1 MDINLLKERFEKII
15 TKIKKIDK
23 DYVIIGVIVIAVF
36 IFMIINLGKIK
47 EFENKDNDKIIN
59 VESSINTGDDKSE
72 ENKEQ
77 KDDNSKE
84 QIVNGGGIFVHI
96 DGYINNPGVYEIKE
110 NDRIKT
116 LIDKAGGFKEG
127 YSIKNINLA
136 AKLSDGDKIYIPSVS
151 EEKNSE
157 NNNNININSSGKGQ
171 NVKSDRNNV
180 SIMKNNSKININTA
194 NISELKQITGIGES
208 TANKIIDYRE
218 NVGKFKKIEDIKEVK
233 GIGDAKYESLEYKK
247 RPTMA
252 VFIVLFKKPVLNRWA
267 KPQCLWDKI
276 IRSYTR
282 HTESN
287 SPFQYM

>member
-1 MDINLLKERFEKII
+1 MEINILKEKIEKII

-23 DYVIIGVIVIAVF
+23 DYVIIGVIVIAVI

-47 EFENKDNDKIIN
+47 EFENKDNDKMTN
-59 VESSINTGDDKSE
+59 VESSINTDNDKSE

-151 EEKNSE
+151 EEKVSE
-157 NNNNININSSGKGQ
+157 NNNNNININSSGKGQ
-171 NVKSDRNNV
+171 NVKNDRNNV
-180 SIMKNNSKININTA
+180 SVMKNNSKININTA

-233 GIGDAKYESLEYKK
+233 GIGDAKYESLK
-247 RPTMA
+247 
-252 VFIVLFKKPVLNRWA
+252 N
-267 KPQCLWDKI
+267 KI
-276 IRSYTR
+276 TI
-282 HTESN
+282 
-287 SPFQYM
+287 

>member
-1 MDINLLKERFEKII
+1 MDINILKEKFEKII

-23 DYVIIGVIVIAVF
+23 DYVIIGVIVIAVI

-47 EFENKDNDKIIN
+47 EFENKDNDKITN
-59 VESSINTGDDKSE
+59 VESSINTDNDKSE
-72 ENKEQ
+72 DNKEQ
-77 KDDNSKE
+77 KHDNSKE

-96 DGYINNPGVYEIKE
+96 DGHINNPGVYEIKE

-157 NNNNININSSGKGQ
+157 NNNNININTNSNSSGKGQ
-171 NVKSDRNNV
+171 NVKTDRNNV
-180 SIMKNNSKININTA
+180 MVMKNNSKININTA

-233 GIGDAKYESLEYKK
+233 GIGDAKYESLK
-247 RPTMA
+247 
-252 VFIVLFKKPVLNRWA
+252 N
-267 KPQCLWDKI
+267 KI
-276 IRSYTR
+276 TI
-282 HTESN
+282 
-287 SPFQYM
+287 

>member
-1 MDINLLKERFEKII
+1 MDINILKEKFKKII

-23 DYVIIGVIVIAVF
+23 DYVIIGVIVIAII

-47 EFENKDNDKIIN
+47 EFENKENDKMTNVENIIN
-59 VESSINTGDDKSE
+59 TDNDKSE

-84 QIVNGGGIFVHI
+84 QIVNGGGIFVYI

-151 EEKNSE
+151 EEKVSE

-171 NVKSDRNNV
+171 NVKNDRNNV
-180 SIMKNNSKININTA
+180 SVMKNNSKININTA

-233 GIGDAKYESLEYKK
+233 GIGDAKYESLK
-247 RPTMA
+247 
-252 VFIVLFKKPVLNRWA
+252 N
-267 KPQCLWDKI
+267 KI
-276 IRSYTR
+276 TI
-282 HTESN
+282 
-287 SPFQYM
+287 

>member
-1 MDINLLKERFEKII
+1 MDINILKEKFKKII

-23 DYVIIGVIVIAVF
+23 DYLIIGVIVIAVI

-47 EFENKDNDKIIN
+47 EFENKDNDKITN
-59 VESSINTGDDKSE
+59 VESSINIDNDKNE

-77 KDDNSKE
+77 KDDNRKE

-157 NNNNININSSGKGQ
+157 NNNNNNININSSGKGQ
-171 NVKSDRNNV
+171 NIKTDRNNV

-233 GIGDAKYESLEYKK
+233 GIGDAKYESLK
-247 RPTMA
+247 
-252 VFIVLFKKPVLNRWA
+252 N
-267 KPQCLWDKI
+267 KI
-276 IRSYTR
+276 TI
-282 HTESN
+282 
-287 SPFQYM
+287 

>member
-1 MDINLLKERFEKII
+1 MEINILKEKIEKII

-23 DYVIIGVIVIAVF
+23 DYVIIGVIVIAVI

-47 EFENKDNDKIIN
+47 EFENKDNDKMTN
-59 VESSINTGDDKSE
+59 VESSINTENDKNE

-77 KDDNSKE
+77 NDDNSKE

-116 LIDKAGGFKEG
+116 LIDKAGGFREG

-171 NVKSDRNNV
+171 NV
-180 SIMKNNSKININTA
+180 
-194 NISELKQITGIGES
+194 LKQITVIGES
-208 TANKIIDYRE
+208 TSNKIIDYRE

-233 GIGDAKYESLEYKK
+233 GIGDAKYESLK
-247 RPTMA
+247 
-252 VFIVLFKKPVLNRWA
+252 N
-267 KPQCLWDKI
+267 KI
-276 IRSYTR
+276 TI
-282 HTESN
+282 
-287 SPFQYM
+287 

>member
-1 MDINLLKERFEKII
+1 MEINILKEKIEKII

-23 DYVIIGVIVIAVF
+23 DYVIIGVIVIAVI

-47 EFENKDNDKIIN
+47 EFENKENDKMTN
-59 VESSINTGDDKSE
+59 VESSINTDNYKSE

-151 EEKNSE
+151 EEKVSE
-157 NNNNININSSGKGQ
+157 NNNNNININSSGKGQ
-171 NVKSDRNNV
+171 NVKNDRNNV
-180 SIMKNNSKININTA
+180 SVMKNNSKININTA

-233 GIGDAKYESLEYKK
+233 GIGDAKYESLK
-247 RPTMA
+247 
-252 VFIVLFKKPVLNRWA
+252 N
-267 KPQCLWDKI
+267 KI
-276 IRSYTR
+276 TI
-282 HTESN
+282 
-287 SPFQYM
+287 

>member
-1 MDINLLKERFEKII
+1 MDINILKEKFKKII

-23 DYVIIGVIVIAVF
+23 DYVIIGVIVIAV
-36 IFMIINLGKIK
+36 IILMIINLGKIR
-47 EFENKDNDKIIN
+47 EFENKDNDKITN
-59 VESSINTGDDKSE
+59 VESSINTDNDKNE

-77 KDDNSKE
+77 KDYNRKE
-84 QIVNGGGIFVHI
+84 QIVDGGGIFVHI

-136 AKLSDGDKIYIPSVS
+136 AKLSDGDKIYIPSVL

-157 NNNNININSSGKGQ
+157 NNNNINTNSSGKGQ
-171 NVKSDRNNV
+171 NVKTDRNNV
-180 SIMKNNSKININTA
+180 SVIKNNNSKININTA
-194 NISELKQITGIGES
+194 NMSELKQITGIGES

-233 GIGDAKYESLEYKK
+233 GIGDAKYESLK
-247 RPTMA
+247 
-252 VFIVLFKKPVLNRWA
+252 N
-267 KPQCLWDKI
+267 KI
-276 IRSYTR
+276 TI
-282 HTESN
+282 
-287 SPFQYM
+287 

>member
-1 MDINLLKERFEKII
+1 MEINILKEKIEKII
-15 TKIKKIDK
+15 TKVKKIDK
-23 DYVIIGVIVIAVF
+23 DYVIIGVIVIAVI

-47 EFENKDNDKIIN
+47 EFENKDNDKMTN
-59 VESSINTGDDKSE
+59 VESSINTDNDKSE

-151 EEKNSE
+151 EEKVSE
-157 NNNNININSSGKGQ
+157 NNNNNNINSSGKGQ
-171 NVKSDRNNV
+171 NVKTDRNNV
-180 SIMKNNSKININTA
+180 SVMKNNSKININTA

-233 GIGDAKYESLEYKK
+233 GIGDAKYESLK
-247 RPTMA
+247 
-252 VFIVLFKKPVLNRWA
+252 N
-267 KPQCLWDKI
+267 KI
-276 IRSYTR
+276 TI
-282 HTESN
+282 
-287 SPFQYM
+287 

>member
-1 MDINLLKERFEKII
+1 MEINILKEKIEKII

-23 DYVIIGVIVIAVF
+23 DYVIIGVIVIAVI

-47 EFENKDNDKIIN
+47 EFENKDNDKMTN
-59 VESSINTGDDKSE
+59 VESSINTDNDKSE

-84 QIVNGGGIFVHI
+84 QIVNGEGIFVHI

-151 EEKNSE
+151 EEKVSE

-171 NVKSDRNNV
+171 NVKTDRNNV
-180 SIMKNNSKININTA
+180 SVMKNNSKININTA

-233 GIGDAKYESLEYKK
+233 GIGDAKYESLK
-247 RPTMA
+247 
-252 VFIVLFKKPVLNRWA
+252 N
-267 KPQCLWDKI
+267 KI
-276 IRSYTR
+276 TI
-282 HTESN
+282 
-287 SPFQYM
+287 

>member
-1 MDINLLKERFEKII
+1 MEINILKEKIEKII

-23 DYVIIGVIVIAVF
+23 DYVIIGVIVIAVI

-47 EFENKDNDKIIN
+47 EFENKENDKMTNVENIIN
-59 VESSINTGDDKSE
+59 TDNDKSE

-84 QIVNGGGIFVHI
+84 QIVNGGGIFVYI

-116 LIDKAGGFKEG
+116 LIDKAGGFREG

-157 NNNNININSSGKGQ
+157 NNNINTNSNSSGKGQ
-171 NVKSDRNNV
+171 NVKTDRNNV

-194 NISELKQITGIGES
+194 NMSELKQITGIGES
-208 TANKIIDYRE
+208 TSNKIIDYRE

-233 GIGDAKYESLEYKK
+233 GIGDAKYESLK
-247 RPTMA
+247 
-252 VFIVLFKKPVLNRWA
+252 N
-267 KPQCLWDKI
+267 KI
-276 IRSYTR
+276 TI
-282 HTESN
+282 
-287 SPFQYM
+287 

>member
-47 EFENKDNDKIIN
+47 EFENKDNDKITN
-59 VESSINTGDDKSE
+59 VESSINIDNDKNE

-77 KDDNSKE
+77 KDDNRKE

-171 NVKSDRNNV
+171 NVKTDRNNV

-233 GIGDAKYESLEYKK
+233 GIGDAKYESLK
-247 RPTMA
+247 
-252 VFIVLFKKPVLNRWA
+252 N
-267 KPQCLWDKI
+267 KI
-276 IRSYTR
+276 TI
-282 HTESN
+282 
-287 SPFQYM
+287 

>member
-1 MDINLLKERFEKII
+1 MEINILKEKIEKII

-23 DYVIIGVIVIAVF
+23 DYVIIGVIVIAVI

-47 EFENKDNDKIIN
+47 EFENKDNDKMTN
-59 VESSINTGDDKSE
+59 VESSINTDNDKSE

-151 EEKNSE
+151 EEKVSE
-157 NNNNININSSGKGQ
+157 DNNNNNINSSGKGQ
-171 NVKSDRNNV
+171 NVKNDRNNV
-180 SIMKNNSKININTA
+180 SVMKNNSKININTA

-233 GIGDAKYESLEYKK
+233 GIGDAKYESLK
-247 RPTMA
+247 
-252 VFIVLFKKPVLNRWA
+252 N
-267 KPQCLWDKI
+267 KI
-276 IRSYTR
+276 TI
-282 HTESN
+282 
-287 SPFQYM
+287 

>member
-1 MDINLLKERFEKII
+1 MDINILKEKFKKII

-23 DYVIIGVIVIAVF
+23 DYVIIGVIVIAVI

-47 EFENKDNDKIIN
+47 EFENKDNDKITN
-59 VESSINTGDDKSE
+59 VESSINTDDDKNE

-157 NNNNININSSGKGQ
+157 NNNINTNSNSSGKGQ
-171 NVKSDRNNV
+171 NVKTDRNNV

-194 NISELKQITGIGES
+194 NMSELKQITGIGES
-208 TANKIIDYRE
+208 IANKIIDYRE

-233 GIGDAKYESLEYKK
+233 GIGDAKYESLK
-247 RPTMA
+247 
-252 VFIVLFKKPVLNRWA
+252 N
-267 KPQCLWDKI
+267 KI
-276 IRSYTR
+276 TI
-282 HTESN
+282 
-287 SPFQYM
+287 

>member
-1 MDINLLKERFEKII
+1 MDINTLKEKFKKII

-23 DYVIIGVIVIAVF
+23 DYLIIGIIVIAVI

-47 EFENKDNDKIIN
+47 EFENKDNDKITN
-59 VESSINTGDDKSE
+59 VESSINTDNDKSE

-84 QIVNGGGIFVHI
+84 QIVNGVGIFVHI
-96 DGYINNPGVYEIKE
+96 DGHINNPGVYEIKE

-136 AKLSDGDKIYIPSVS
+136 AKLSDGDKIYIPNVS

-157 NNNNININSSGKGQ
+157 NNNNNINTNSNSSGKGQ
-171 NVKSDRNNV
+171 NVKNDRNNV

-194 NISELKQITGIGES
+194 NMSELKQITGIGES

-233 GIGDAKYESLEYKK
+233 GIGDAKYESLK
-247 RPTMA
+247 
-252 VFIVLFKKPVLNRWA
+252 N
-267 KPQCLWDKI
+267 KI
-276 IRSYTR
+276 TI
-282 HTESN
+282 
-287 SPFQYM
+287 

>member
-1 MDINLLKERFEKII
+1 MDINILKEKFKKII

-23 DYVIIGVIVIAVF
+23 DYVIIGVIVIAII

-47 EFENKDNDKIIN
+47 EFENKENDKMTNVENIIN
-59 VESSINTGDDKSE
+59 TDNDKSE

-84 QIVNGGGIFVHI
+84 QIVNGGGIFVYI
-96 DGYINNPGVYEIKE
+96 DGYINNPGVYEIKK

-151 EEKNSE
+151 EEKVSE

-171 NVKSDRNNV
+171 NVKNDRNNV
-180 SIMKNNSKININTA
+180 SVMKNNSKININTA

-233 GIGDAKYESLEYKK
+233 GIGDAKYESLK
-247 RPTMA
+247 
-252 VFIVLFKKPVLNRWA
+252 N
-267 KPQCLWDKI
+267 KI
-276 IRSYTR
+276 TI
-282 HTESN
+282 
-287 SPFQYM
+287 

>member
-1 MDINLLKERFEKII
+1 MEINILKGKFEKII

-23 DYVIIGVIVIAVF
+23 DYVIIGVIVIAVI

-47 EFENKDNDKIIN
+47 EFENKDNDKMTN
-59 VESSINTGDDKSE
+59 VESSINTDNDKSE

-127 YSIKNINLA
+127 YSIKNVNLA

-151 EEKNSE
+151 EEKASE
-157 NNNNININSSGKGQ
+157 NNNNNINMNSSGKGQ
-171 NVKSDRNNV
+171 NIKTDRNNV
-180 SIMKNNSKININTA
+180 SVMKNNSKININTA

-233 GIGDAKYESLEYKK
+233 GIGDAKYESLK
-247 RPTMA
+247 
-252 VFIVLFKKPVLNRWA
+252 N
-267 KPQCLWDKI
+267 KI
-276 IRSYTR
+276 TI
-282 HTESN
+282 
-287 SPFQYM
+287 

>member
-1 MDINLLKERFEKII
+1 MEINILKEKIEKII

-23 DYVIIGVIVIAVF
+23 DYVIIGVIVIAVI

-47 EFENKDNDKIIN
+47 EFENKENDKMTN
-59 VESSINTGDDKSE
+59 VESSINTDNDKSE

-151 EEKNSE
+151 EEKVSE
-157 NNNNININSSGKGQ
+157 NNNNNININSSGKGQ
-171 NVKSDRNNV
+171 NVKNDRNNV
-180 SIMKNNSKININTA
+180 SVMKNNSKININTA

-233 GIGDAKYESLEYKK
+233 GIGDAKYESLK
-247 RPTMA
+247 
-252 VFIVLFKKPVLNRWA
+252 N
-267 KPQCLWDKI
+267 KI
-276 IRSYTR
+276 TI
-282 HTESN
+282 
-287 SPFQYM
+287 

>member
-1 MDINLLKERFEKII
+1 MDINILKEKFKKII

-23 DYVIIGVIVIAVF
+23 DYVIIGVIVIAVI

-47 EFENKDNDKIIN
+47 EFENKDNDKMTN
-59 VESSINTGDDKSE
+59 VESSINIDNDKSE

-136 AKLSDGDKIYIPSVS
+136 AKLSDGDKIYIPSVL

-157 NNNNININSSGKGQ
+157 NNNNNINTNSNSSGKGQ
-171 NVKSDRNNV
+171 NVKTDRNNV

-194 NISELKQITGIGES
+194 NMSELKQITGIGES

-233 GIGDAKYESLEYKK
+233 GIGDAKYESLK
-247 RPTMA
+247 
-252 VFIVLFKKPVLNRWA
+252 N
-267 KPQCLWDKI
+267 KI
-276 IRSYTR
+276 TI
-282 HTESN
+282 
-287 SPFQYM
+287 

>member
-23 DYVIIGVIVIAVF
+23 DYVIIGVIVIAVI

-84 QIVNGGGIFVHI
+84 QIVIGGGIFVHI

-171 NVKSDRNNV
+171 NVKTDRNNV

-233 GIGDAKYESLEYKK
+233 GIGDAKYESLK
-247 RPTMA
+247 
-252 VFIVLFKKPVLNRWA
+252 N
-267 KPQCLWDKI
+267 KI
-276 IRSYTR
+276 TI
-282 HTESN
+282 
-287 SPFQYM
+287 

>member
-1 MDINLLKERFEKII
+1 MDINTLKEKFKKII
-15 TKIKKIDK
+15 NKIKKIDK
-23 DYVIIGVIVIAVF
+23 DYLIIGIIVIAVI

-47 EFENKDNDKIIN
+47 ESENKDNDKMTN
-59 VESSINTGDDKSE
+59 VESSINTDDDKSE

-136 AKLSDGDKIYIPSVS
+136 AKLSDGDKIYIPSVL

-157 NNNNININSSGKGQ
+157 NNNNINTNSSGKGQ
-171 NVKSDRNNV
+171 NVKTDRNNV
-180 SIMKNNSKININTA
+180 SVIKNNNSKININTA
-194 NISELKQITGIGES
+194 NMSELKQITGIGES

-233 GIGDAKYESLEYKK
+233 GIGDAKYESLK
-247 RPTMA
+247 
-252 VFIVLFKKPVLNRWA
+252 N
-267 KPQCLWDKI
+267 KI
-276 IRSYTR
+276 TI
-282 HTESN
+282 
-287 SPFQYM
+287 

>member
-1 MDINLLKERFEKII
+1 MEINILKEKIEKII

-23 DYVIIGVIVIAVF
+23 DYVIIGVIVIAVI

-47 EFENKDNDKIIN
+47 EFENKDNDKMTN
-59 VESSINTGDDKSE
+59 VESSINTDNDKSE

-84 QIVNGGGIFVHI
+84 QIVTGGGIFVRI

-151 EEKNSE
+151 EEKVSE
-157 NNNNININSSGKGQ
+157 NNNNNNINSSGKGQ
-171 NVKSDRNNV
+171 NVKTDRNNV
-180 SIMKNNSKININTA
+180 SVMKNNSKININTA

-233 GIGDAKYESLEYKK
+233 GIGDAKYESLK
-247 RPTMA
+247 
-252 VFIVLFKKPVLNRWA
+252 N
-267 KPQCLWDKI
+267 KI
-276 IRSYTR
+276 TI
-282 HTESN
+282 
-287 SPFQYM
+287 

>member
-1 MDINLLKERFEKII
+1 MDINILKEKFKKII

-23 DYVIIGVIVIAVF
+23 DYVIIGVIVIAVI

-47 EFENKDNDKIIN
+47 EFENKDNDKMTN
-59 VESSINTGDDKSE
+59 VESSINTDNDKSE

-151 EEKNSE
+151 EEKVSE

-171 NVKSDRNNV
+171 NVKTDRNNV
-180 SIMKNNSKININTA
+180 SVMKNNSKININTA

-233 GIGDAKYESLEYKK
+233 GIGDAKYESLK
-247 RPTMA
+247 
-252 VFIVLFKKPVLNRWA
+252 N
-267 KPQCLWDKI
+267 KI
-276 IRSYTR
+276 TI
-282 HTESN
+282 
-287 SPFQYM
+287 

>member
-1 MDINLLKERFEKII
+1 MDINILKEKFKKII

-23 DYVIIGVIVIAVF
+23 DYVIIGVIVIAVI

-47 EFENKDNDKIIN
+47 EFENKDNDKMTNI
-59 VESSINTGDDKSE
+59 ESSINTDNDKSE

-110 NDRIKT
+110 NDRIKI

-151 EEKNSE
+151 EEKVSE
-157 NNNNININSSGKGQ
+157 NNNNNINMNSSGKGQ
-171 NVKSDRNNV
+171 NIKTDRNNV

-208 TANKIIDYRE
+208 TANKIVDYRE

-233 GIGDAKYESLEYKK
+233 GIGDAKYESLK
-247 RPTMA
+247 
-252 VFIVLFKKPVLNRWA
+252 N
-267 KPQCLWDKI
+267 KI
-276 IRSYTR
+276 TI
-282 HTESN
+282 
-287 SPFQYM
+287 

>member
-1 MDINLLKERFEKII
+1 MDINILKEKFKKII

-23 DYVIIGVIVIAVF
+23 DYVIIGIIVIAV
-36 IFMIINLGKIK
+36 IMFMIINLGKIR

-59 VESSINTGDDKSE
+59 VESSINTDNDKNE

-171 NVKSDRNNV
+171 NVKADRNNV

-218 NVGKFKKIEDIKEVK
+218 NVGKFKKIGDIKEVK
-233 GIGDAKYESLEYKK
+233 GIGDAKYESLK
-247 RPTMA
+247 
-252 VFIVLFKKPVLNRWA
+252 N
-267 KPQCLWDKI
+267 KI
-276 IRSYTR
+276 TI
-282 HTESN
+282 
-287 SPFQYM
+287 

>member
-1 MDINLLKERFEKII
+1 MDINILKEKFKKII

-23 DYVIIGVIVIAVF
+23 DYVIIGVIVIAVI

-59 VESSINTGDDKSE
+59 VESSINTDNDKNE

-77 KDDNSKE
+77 KDDNGKE

-233 GIGDAKYESLEYKK
+233 GIGDAKYEILK
-247 RPTMA
+247 
-252 VFIVLFKKPVLNRWA
+252 N
-267 KPQCLWDKI
+267 KI
-276 IRSYTR
+276 TI
-282 HTESN
+282 
-287 SPFQYM
+287 

>member
-1 MDINLLKERFEKII
+1 MEINILKEKIEKII

-23 DYVIIGVIVIAVF
+23 DYVIIGVIVIAVI

-47 EFENKDNDKIIN
+47 EFENKENDKMTNVENIIN
-59 VESSINTGDDKSE
+59 TDNDKSE

-84 QIVNGGGIFVHI
+84 QIVNGGGIFVYI

-136 AKLSDGDKIYIPSVS
+136 AKLSDGDKIYIPSIS
-151 EEKNSE
+151 EEKVSE

-171 NVKSDRNNV
+171 NVKNDRNNV
-180 SIMKNNSKININTA
+180 SVMKNNSKININTA

-233 GIGDAKYESLEYKK
+233 GIGDAKYESLK
-247 RPTMA
+247 
-252 VFIVLFKKPVLNRWA
+252 N
-267 KPQCLWDKI
+267 KI
-276 IRSYTR
+276 TI
-282 HTESN
+282 
-287 SPFQYM
+287 

>member
-59 VESSINTGDDKSE
+59 VESSINTDNDKNE

-77 KDDNSKE
+77 KDDNGKE

-171 NVKSDRNNV
+171 NVKADRNNV

-233 GIGDAKYESLEYKK
+233 GIGDAKYESLK
-247 RPTMA
+247 
-252 VFIVLFKKPVLNRWA
+252 N
-267 KPQCLWDKI
+267 KI
-276 IRSYTR
+276 TI
-282 HTESN
+282 
-287 SPFQYM
+287 

>member
-1 MDINLLKERFEKII
+1 MDINILKEKFKKII

-23 DYVIIGVIVIAVF
+23 DYVIIGVIVIAVI

-47 EFENKDNDKIIN
+47 EFENKDNDKITN
-59 VESSINTGDDKSE
+59 VESSINTDNDKSE

-151 EEKNSE
+151 EEKVSE

-171 NVKSDRNNV
+171 NVKTDRNNV
-180 SIMKNNSKININTA
+180 SVMKNNSKININTA

-233 GIGDAKYESLEYKK
+233 GIGDAKYESLK
-247 RPTMA
+247 
-252 VFIVLFKKPVLNRWA
+252 N
-267 KPQCLWDKI
+267 KI
-276 IRSYTR
+276 TI
-282 HTESN
+282 
-287 SPFQYM
+287 

>member
-1 MDINLLKERFEKII
+1 MEINILKGKFEKII

-23 DYVIIGVIVIAVF
+23 DYVIIGVIVIAVI

-47 EFENKDNDKIIN
+47 EFENKDNDKMTNI
-59 VESSINTGDDKSE
+59 ESSINTDNDKSE

-151 EEKNSE
+151 EEKVSE
-157 NNNNININSSGKGQ
+157 NNNNNININSSGKGQ
-171 NVKSDRNNV
+171 NVKNDRNNV
-180 SIMKNNSKININTA
+180 SVMKNNSKININTA

-233 GIGDAKYESLEYKK
+233 GIGDAKYESLK
-247 RPTMA
+247 
-252 VFIVLFKKPVLNRWA
+252 N
-267 KPQCLWDKI
+267 KI
-276 IRSYTR
+276 TI
-282 HTESN
+282 
-287 SPFQYM
+287 

>member
-1 MDINLLKERFEKII
+1 MEINILKEKFEKII

-23 DYVIIGVIVIAVF
+23 DYVIIGVIVIAVI

-47 EFENKDNDKIIN
+47 EFENKDNDKMTN
-59 VESSINTGDDKSE
+59 VESSINTDNDKSE

-151 EEKNSE
+151 EEKASE
-157 NNNNININSSGKGQ
+157 NNNNNINMNSSGKGQ
-171 NVKSDRNNV
+171 NIKTDINNV
-180 SIMKNNSKININTA
+180 SVMKNNSKININTA

-233 GIGDAKYESLEYKK
+233 GIGDAKYESLK
-247 RPTMA
+247 
-252 VFIVLFKKPVLNRWA
+252 N
-267 KPQCLWDKI
+267 KI
-276 IRSYTR
+276 TI
-282 HTESN
+282 
-287 SPFQYM
+287 

>member
-1 MDINLLKERFEKII
+1 MEINILKEKIEKII

-23 DYVIIGVIVIAVF
+23 DYVIIGVIVIAVI

-47 EFENKDNDKIIN
+47 EFENKDNDKMTN
-59 VESSINTGDDKSE
+59 VESSINTDNDKSE

-151 EEKNSE
+151 EEKVSE
-157 NNNNININSSGKGQ
+157 NNNNNININSSGKGQ
-171 NVKSDRNNV
+171 NVKNDRNNV
-180 SIMKNNSKININTA
+180 SVMKNNSKININTA
-194 NISELKQITGIGES
+194 NMSELKQITGIGES

-233 GIGDAKYESLEYKK
+233 GIGDAKYESLK
-247 RPTMA
+247 
-252 VFIVLFKKPVLNRWA
+252 N
-267 KPQCLWDKI
+267 KI
-276 IRSYTR
+276 TI
-282 HTESN
+282 
-287 SPFQYM
+287 

>member
-1 MDINLLKERFEKII
+1 MDINILKEKFKKII

-23 DYVIIGVIVIAVF
+23 DYVIIGVIVIAVI

-59 VESSINTGDDKSE
+59 VESSINTDNDKNE

-77 KDDNSKE
+77 KDDNGKE

-110 NDRIKT
+110 NDRIKK

-233 GIGDAKYESLEYKK
+233 GIGDAKYESLK
-247 RPTMA
+247 
-252 VFIVLFKKPVLNRWA
+252 N
-267 KPQCLWDKI
+267 KI
-276 IRSYTR
+276 TI
-282 HTESN
+282 
-287 SPFQYM
+287 

>member
-1 MDINLLKERFEKII
+1 MEINILKEKIEKII

-23 DYVIIGVIVIAVF
+23 DYVIIGVIVIAVI

-47 EFENKDNDKIIN
+47 EFENKENDKMTN
-59 VESSINTGDDKSE
+59 VESSINTDNYKSE

-151 EEKNSE
+151 EEKVSE
-157 NNNNININSSGKGQ
+157 NNNNNININSSGKGQ
-171 NVKSDRNNV
+171 NVKTDRNNV
-180 SIMKNNSKININTA
+180 SVMKNNSKININTA

-233 GIGDAKYESLEYKK
+233 GIGDAKYESLK
-247 RPTMA
+247 
-252 VFIVLFKKPVLNRWA
+252 N
-267 KPQCLWDKI
+267 KI
-276 IRSYTR
+276 TI
-282 HTESN
+282 
-287 SPFQYM
+287 

>member
-1 MDINLLKERFEKII
+1 MDINILKEKFKKII

-23 DYVIIGVIVIAVF
+23 DYVIIGVIVIAVI

-47 EFENKDNDKIIN
+47 EFENKDNDKITN
-59 VESSINTGDDKSE
+59 VESSINTDDDKNE

-157 NNNNININSSGKGQ
+157 NNNNINTNLSGKGQ

-233 GIGDAKYESLEYKK
+233 GIGDAKYESLK
-247 RPTMA
+247 
-252 VFIVLFKKPVLNRWA
+252 N
-267 KPQCLWDKI
+267 KI
-276 IRSYTR
+276 TI
-282 HTESN
+282 
-287 SPFQYM
+287 

>member
-1 MDINLLKERFEKII
+1 MDINILKEKFKKII

-23 DYVIIGVIVIAVF
+23 DYVIIGVIVIAVI

-47 EFENKDNDKIIN
+47 EFENKDNDKITN
-59 VESSINTGDDKSE
+59 VESSINTDDDKNE

-157 NNNNININSSGKGQ
+157 NNNINTNSNSSGKGQ
-171 NVKSDRNNV
+171 NVKTDRNNV

-194 NISELKQITGIGES
+194 NMSELKQITGIGES
-208 TANKIIDYRE
+208 TANKIRDYRD

-233 GIGDAKYESLEYKK
+233 GIGDAKYESLK
-247 RPTMA
+247 
-252 VFIVLFKKPVLNRWA
+252 N
-267 KPQCLWDKI
+267 KI
-276 IRSYTR
+276 TI
-282 HTESN
+282 
-287 SPFQYM
+287 

>member
-59 VESSINTGDDKSE
+59 VESSINTDNDKNE

-171 NVKSDRNNV
+171 NVKADRNNV

-218 NVGKFKKIEDIKEVK
+218 NVGKFNKIEDIKEVK
-233 GIGDAKYESLEYKK
+233 GIGDAKYESLK
-247 RPTMA
+247 
-252 VFIVLFKKPVLNRWA
+252 N
-267 KPQCLWDKI
+267 KI
-276 IRSYTR
+276 TI
-282 HTESN
+282 
-287 SPFQYM
+287 

>member
-1 MDINLLKERFEKII
+1 MEINILKEKIEKII

-23 DYVIIGVIVIAVF
+23 DYVIIGVIVIAVI

-47 EFENKDNDKIIN
+47 EFENKDNDKMTN
-59 VESSINTGDDKSE
+59 VESSINTENDKNE

-116 LIDKAGGFKEG
+116 LIDKAGGFREG

-151 EEKNSE
+151 EEKVSE
-157 NNNNININSSGKGQ
+157 NNNNNNININSSGKGQ
-171 NVKSDRNNV
+171 NVKNDRNNV
-180 SIMKNNSKININTA
+180 SVMKNNSKININTA

-233 GIGDAKYESLEYKK
+233 GIGDAKYESLK
-247 RPTMA
+247 
-252 VFIVLFKKPVLNRWA
+252 N
-267 KPQCLWDKI
+267 KI
-276 IRSYTR
+276 TI
-282 HTESN
+282 
-287 SPFQYM
+287 

>member
-23 DYVIIGVIVIAVF
+23 DYLIIGVIVIAVI

-47 EFENKDNDKIIN
+47 EFENKDNDKITN
-59 VESSINTGDDKSE
+59 VESSINTDDDKNE

-127 YSIKNINLA
+127 YSIKNINLT

-157 NNNNININSSGKGQ
+157 NNNNINTNLSGKGQ

-208 TANKIIDYRE
+208 TANKVIDYRE

-233 GIGDAKYESLEYKK
+233 GIGDAKYESLK
-247 RPTMA
+247 
-252 VFIVLFKKPVLNRWA
+252 N
-267 KPQCLWDKI
+267 KI
-276 IRSYTR
+276 TI
-282 HTESN
+282 
-287 SPFQYM
+287 